1 MLKSIFSIVMIS
13 VLLISSNPIANIM
26 ANKATDD
33 EAKSQSVDLE
43 EVFVSESGMLAD
55 GTDGSYVG
63 IPSKSY
69 EPGQTF
75 EEITVNGSN
84 KMKDVDGEEIGT
96 YSDQLTGKVS
106 EEELRQCI
114 CLPQQARAV
123 RKSK

>member
-13 VLLISSNPIANIM
+13 VLLISSNPITVMQA
-26 ANKATDD
+26 AAASQGKASSDSALGKPTY
-33 EAKSQSVDLE
+33 E
-43 EVFVSESGMLAD
+43 EVFVSESGGLVDAS
-55 GTDGSYVG
+55 DGSYVG

-96 YSDQLTGKVS
+96 ARRS
-106 EEELRQCI
+106 EHT
-114 CLPQQARAV
+114 PT
-123 RKSK
+123 S